1 MKFSL
6 IRKAL
11 SQVKGVQLHEALQGG
26 KEDHTLGVDQIE
38 AIQRTET
45 SFQKIEQGVQIGR
58 GHLYPQTLKWET

>member
-1 MKFSL
+1 MKFSR

-11 SQVKGVQLHEALQGG
+11 SQVEGVQLHEALRED

-45 SFQKIEQGVQIGR
+45 SFQKIAQGERIGR
-58 GHLYPQTLKWET
+58 GHLCPQTLKWET